1 MRRLIISVAF
11 ILMLSIFALILNPAN
26 ELTEKPVEQ
35 LNKNETRTVQLVETM
50 RIDDGDEFFFQAPLQ
65 TVIAPDGSI
74 IVNEGNKL
82 YRFDSQGEF
91 IENLFRESEGPG
103 EMKEIGSILVIANRI
118 IVYERTKNKIIELDM
133 EGDFKQEQKLE
144 KKRFTD
150 VLAYYRDKYYFVDWI
165 PQEFKGKEGII
176 SINQN
181 LYVVAKDG
189 TANKSRLNFP
199 TMTSIVRGR
208 RSTGYQIINKLLWAG
223 SNSRF
228 LYICHTPDYN
238 IKLLDLMGLDIISVL
253 KRDYKRIMVDDSDER
268 KKWYP
273 VEFYNDIQK
282 LLLHKTNLWVVTS
295 TIQKNKGIL
304 VDVYSSAGNL
314 IDNFYLPIEYSRP
327 DGILFWSMTI
337 SDNNLFAFN
346 ENEDGTLSLVKYNIP
361 VPLK

>member
-1 MRRLIISVAF
+1 LF
-11 ILMLSIFALILNPAN
+11 IFALILNPAN

-35 LNKNETRTVQLVETM
+35 LQKNEIRTLELVETM

-91 IENLFRESEGPG
+91 IENLFREGEGPG
-103 EMKEIGSILVIANRI
+103 EMKEIGSILIIANRI
-118 IVYERTKNKIIELDM
+118 IIYERTKNKMIELEMD
-133 EGDFKQEQKLE
+133 GDFIREQKLE

-176 SINQN
+176 SFNQN
-181 LYVVAKDG
+181 LYVVGKDG
-189 TANKSRLNFP
+189 TANKSGLNFP
-199 TMTSIVRGR
+199 TMASVVKRQGYG
-208 RSTGYQIINKLLWAG
+208 GYQIINKLIWAG

-228 LYICHTPDYN
+228 LYICHTPDYS
-238 IKLLDLMGLDIISVL
+238 IKLLDLMNMKIVTVL
-253 KRDYKRIMVDDSDER
+253 KRDYKRIRVDDSDER
-268 KKWYP
+268 KKWFP
-273 VEFYNDIQK
+273 VEFHNDIQK

-304 VDVYSSAGNL
+304 VDVYSSTRNL
-314 IDNFYLPIEYSRP
+314 IDNFYLPIGYSRP
-327 DGILFWSMTI
+327 DRILFWSMTI
-337 SDNNLFAFN
+337 SDNDLFAFS
-346 ENEDGTLSLVKYNIP
+346 ENEDGTVSLVKYSIP
-361 VPLK
+361 ESLK